1 MRKFNDTRMFLYIS
15 LVLTL
20 VALLLV
26 PVAYYSI
33 MVVEP
38 EVRSLLEAPE
48 GISGNYKKAYLILRD
63 PHVFAR
69 YENFD
74 AAAEPVKAIL
84 RDFDRRVYNGD
95 PFVADDR
102 LYLEIL
108 FERRILGS
116 RLTRNTVIFFTLLAL
131 VSWGV
136 FLYERRKNT

>member
-1 MRKFNDTRMFLYIS
+1 MRKFNDTRMFFYIS

-48 GISGNYKKAYLILRD
+48 GISANYKKAYLILRD

-95 PFVADDR
+95 SFVADDR